1 MSRARLIPAVDAL
14 LARQGVR
21 ALAARHG
28 DAPART
34 AVRKAA
40 DALREEL
47 LAGGA
52 AHVDSPDAAAAEI
65 EARAAAALARAAH
78 STLRPVINATGVIV
92 HTNLGRAPLARA
104 ALDAASEVAAGYSTL
119 EFDIGSGGRG
129 SRHVHAERLLCE
141 LTGAE
146 AAVVANNT
154 ASAVTVMLA
163 ALAAGREVVI
173 SRGELVEI
181 GGGFRVP
188 DVMRAS
194 GAQLRE
200 VGTTNRTR
208 PADYAAAVSARTAA
222 LLRVHPSNFRIDG
235 FTERPAVGE
244 LAALARQ
251 LEVPLLEDLGSGW
264 LGFDVIE
271 AGRLPEDAVRALASE
286 PDVRASITAGA
297 ALVAFSGDKLLGGPQ
312 CGVLVGRADLVAQV
326 RRHPLMRAV
335 RVDKVTYAAL
345 EATLR
350 LWQRGRAIDEVPVMA
365 MIAVSPETLRSRA
378 DTLAAR
384 LRARGVT
391 ARCVDG
397 ASTIG
402 GGTTPGQT
410 LRTTLVAL
418 TGPQGPD
425 AVLARLRGGTP
436 PVIARIVD
444 DEVCLD
450 LRTVPPEMDEA
461 VAAAAATAC
470 APGLQVAR

>member
-1 MSRARLIPAVDAL
+1 APRAPLHRAAPAGRYRARTARPDGTPAAAPRDGQEDSCVQGPRASGMVASRAMSRARLIPAVDAL

-163 ALAAGREVVI
+163 ALAA
-173 SRGELVEI
+173 S
-181 GGGFRVP
+181 
-188 DVMRAS
+188 A
-194 GAQLRE
+194 AQLRE

-271 AGRLPEDAVRALASE
+271 
-286 PDVRASITAGA
+286 
-297 ALVAFSGDKLLGGPQ
+297 
-312 CGVLVGRADLVAQV
+312 
-326 RRHPLMRAV
+326 
-335 RVDKVTYAAL
+335 
-345 EATLR
+345 
-350 LWQRGRAIDEVPVMA
+350 
-365 MIAVSPETLRSRA
+365 
-378 DTLAAR
+378 
-384 LRARGVT
+384 
-391 ARCVDG
+391 
-397 ASTIG
+397 
-402 GGTTPGQT
+402 
-410 LRTTLVAL
+410 
-418 TGPQGPD
+418 
-425 AVLARLRGGTP
+425 
-436 PVIARIVD
+436 
-444 DEVCLD
+444 
-450 LRTVPPEMDEA
+450 
-461 VAAAAATAC
+461 
-470 APGLQVAR
+470 